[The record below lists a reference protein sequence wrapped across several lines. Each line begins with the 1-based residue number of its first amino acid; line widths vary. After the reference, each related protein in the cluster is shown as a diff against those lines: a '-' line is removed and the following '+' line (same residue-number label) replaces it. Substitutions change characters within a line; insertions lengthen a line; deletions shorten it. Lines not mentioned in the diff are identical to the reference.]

1 MFSAS
6 NNDFRKSE
14 ECPSSQELLDFQ
26 NGDIDRERG
35 VDIRIHNS
43 SCEFCAAEVEFYS
56 RFPQVHDESGEE
68 PEEIPESLYELAEA
82 LFKNSAWDT
91 GSYGEP
97 VFTKGRNSRNPF

>member
-43 SCEFCAAEVEFYS
+43 NCEFCAAEVEFYS

-97 VFTKGRNSRNPF
+97 VFTEGRNSRNPF